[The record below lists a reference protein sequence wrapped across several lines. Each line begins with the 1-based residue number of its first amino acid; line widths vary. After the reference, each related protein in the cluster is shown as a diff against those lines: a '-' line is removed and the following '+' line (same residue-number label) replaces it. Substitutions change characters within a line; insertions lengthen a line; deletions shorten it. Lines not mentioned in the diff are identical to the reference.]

1 MIDNSFIMYFE
12 KFITKE
18 YNTYSIYEKI
28 DLLLALHK
36 IFNLML
42 GSMEKIRKI
51 RELDIFEEDVLNL
64 ELLNLKNDIWKS
76 ENEINKI
83 RKQITNKDILKKI
96 EDEQIDKISHEIIKQ
111 EQTHDN
117 LVQSLKRLLLQI
129 SLYCLQIKDLNN
141 RKSTPSVSEKEQCIL
156 PKIIEVLKRKI
167 IDNYHEIEYQERWV
181 IPIDF
186 RHRREII
193 DSIEDSEIEAS
204 KVIPPEMCVTVDYL
218 KDEKNGNIDLRK
230 WDTIK
235 WLMKRYDMF
244 RSSKYPFLDSGYKF
258 NFQALLSGFDRY
270 SFKKQIEVGLAY
282 YDSYK
287 IQLEA
292 LMKWRKI
299 RLEKLTEYEEL
310 VYNYKI
316 TKYQTCLDI
325 WDHKILKVFFIDIIE
340 QHFYS
345 PEIIKKILDKIHVAN
360 LKVESYYVEEDERS
374 ILKRNIDAEENY
386 RKILASY
393 ENLKFECKRKC
404 KSLSLCFDPR
414 HMSGDTFC
422 VPPSDPYDPRREEY
436 IKLLI
441 MVHNMQKVECD
452 ALLKSIGNLKGD
464 EKKYEKIII
473 ESLCVY
479 KTHHVLLTDE
489 KIWEFFNML
498 PNDYPNRKGILKK
511 IKKAKVCLDLEEKE
525 EKSDRE
531 LYNYSAYPGSKELF
545 AHDEPPKLPEY
556 FESKSS
562 GKS

>member
-12 KFITKE
+12 KFITERYK
-18 YNTYSIYEKI
+18 TYSIYEKI

-51 RELDIFEEDVLNL
+51 RELDVLEEDALNL

-96 EDEQIDKISHEIIKQ
+96 ENEQIDRISHEIVNQ

-141 RKSTPSVSEKEQCIL
+141 RKSTPSICEKEQYIL
-156 PKIIEVLKRKI
+156 PEIIEVLRHKI
-167 IDNYHEIEYQERWV
+167 LDNYREIEYQERWV
-181 IPIDF
+181 IPVDF
-186 RHRREII
+186 RYRREII

-244 RSSKYPFLDSGYKF
+244 RSPKYPFLDSEYKF
-258 NFQALLSGFDRY
+258 NFQALLNGFNRY
-270 SFKKQIEVGLAY
+270 SYKKQIEVGLAY
-282 YDSYK
+282 CNSYK

-310 VYNYKI
+310 IYNCKV
-316 TKYQTCLDI
+316 TKYQAYLDI
-325 WDHKILKVFFIDIIE
+325 WDHKILQVFFIDIIE
-340 QHFYS
+340 RHFYP
-345 PEIIKKILDKIHVAN
+345 PEMIKKIKDKIYSANLRVNSYYIEVDEKLALKRKKRTKEKYNELVAN
-360 LKVESYYVEEDERS
+360 YKSLKDE
-374 ILKRNIDAEENY
+374 Y
-386 RKILASY
+386 Q
-393 ENLKFECKRKC
+393 RKC
-404 KSLSLCFDPR
+404 KLLSFSFDPR
-414 HMSGDTFC
+414 HMSGDRFC
-422 VPPSDPYDPRREEY
+422 IPASDLYDPNREEY
-436 IKLLI
+436 IKFLI
-441 MVHNMQKVECD
+441 TVHNIQTVECN
-452 ALLKSIGNLKGD
+452 ALLKSIGELKGD

-479 KTHHVLLTDE
+479 KTHHVLLTDD
-489 KIWEFFNML
+489 KIWKFFNML
-498 PNDYPNRKGILKK
+498 PNDYPDRKGILKK

-525 EKSDRE
+525 EKPGRE

-545 AHDEPPKLPEY
+545 ANDEPPKLT
-556 FESKSS
+556 
-562 GKS
+562 